1 MQESL
6 EPVYVNDEAVAIL
19 AYPEKPGNISSAQ
32 NIVAMKVR
40 SILGDKQ
47 SEIQSGL
54 ATRFV
59 SGKRRYLCR
68 AFPIGSGSHNSD
80 RHASFALV
88 LERYVAVPIDISETA
103 MQQLIESLT
112 MCVVARLDVVHRPG
126 DDESVSKPPIEVDQ
140 VRVDVV
146 QERPLGNQPQRH
158 RETAAERLHQTP
170 VMLAAPMFDEM
181 GELPPLAAGPF
192 QG

>member
-88 LERYVAVPIDISETA
+88 LERYVAVPIDISELA
-103 MQQLIESLT
+103 EQYHLT
-112 MCVVARLDVVHRPG
+112 TR
-126 DDESVSKPPIEVDQ
+126 E
-140 VRVDVV
+140 
-146 QERPLGNQPQRH
+146 
-158 RETAAERLHQTP
+158 RETTRCLLEGLTSKEIAVRMNISPNTVKAFLRL
-170 VMLAAPMFDEM
+170 VMVKM
-181 GELPPLAAGPF
+181 GATTRSGIIGRIF
-192 QG
+192 IDQQRSQSR